1 MGGLGNRLMIATA
14 RVLTAFF
21 NLRIRLKY
29 VLLAIILLVGGAVGY
44 TYKTMLDNVGGKDDY
59 DEALRYIAIKDTVSE
74 HYIDEVDRRAMG
86 DYAAKAMIAGLNDK
100 WSYYMSAD
108 EYTTYQLYS
117 SNEYEDI
124 GMSIVKDEKSG
135 GFQVLSVNPSSPAAQ
150 AGLGAGM
157 FISSVDG
164 VDVTKSSLEE
174 VRTLIRSKLNAKFT
188 LGVGNGKT
196 VLEVDCS
203 SGYVS
208 AVNYRLE
215 KTLAGYVQILNFEAG
230 SGQDA
235 INAIE
240 ELMNQGAIALC
251 IDLRGNPGGLTTEV
265 AAFLDYLLP
274 NAVLFSQ
281 MDKDGNAKTTSSD
294 SMCVQLPMCI
304 LVNAETYSEA
314 ELCAAV
320 LKEFKWGTLLGEATT
335 GKTRTQETLPLSDGS
350 AIRLSTGTYVTSG
363 GTDISRSG
371 GVVPDYIVYNSDESA
386 TGTTSG
392 TLGDSDGTGTVS
404 NDEQLLQALK
414 LLS

>member
-1 MGGLGNRLMIATA
+1 MGGLGNRLMLATA
-14 RVLTAFF
+14 RVLMAFF

-59 DEALRYIAIKDTVSE
+59 DEAMRYIEIKDVVSE
-74 HYIDEVDRRAMG
+74 QYIDEVDRRALG
-86 DYAAKAMIAGLNDK
+86 DYAAAAMISGLNDK

-124 GMSIVKDEKSG
+124 GMSIAKDEKSG
-135 GFQVLSVNPSSPAAQ
+135 GFQVLSVNPASPAAW
-150 AGLGAGM
+150 AGLSAGM
-157 FISSVDG
+157 YITTVDG
-164 VDVTKSSLEE
+164 TDITKSTLEE
-174 VRTLIRSKLNAKFT
+174 ARTLIRSKMNSKFT

-203 SGYVS
+203 SSYVS

-240 ELMNQGAIALC
+240 DLMNQGAIALC
-251 IDLRGNPGGLTTEV
+251 IDLRGNPGGLLTEV
-265 AAFLDYLLP
+265 TAFLDYLLP
-274 NAVLFSQ
+274 NAVLFSEV
-281 MDKDGNAKTTSSD
+281 DKDGNAKVTQSD

-320 LKEFKWGTLLGEATT
+320 LKEFKWGTVLGEATT
-335 GKTRTQETLPLSDGS
+335 GKTRTQETVALSDGS
-350 AIRLSTGTYVTSG
+350 ALRLSTGSYVTAA

-371 GVVPDYIVYNSDESA
+371 GVVPDYIVYNSDASA

-392 TLGDSDGTGTVS
+392 TLGESDGTGSSS
-404 NDEQLLQALK
+404 NDEQLMQALK